1 MAGRRSLVCSRSP
14 RGGENRDRTWTTT
27 FTVAEGNVESGKRS
41 NKGVQGIRV
50 MFQRSHF
57 GWRVEGEPEGA
68 GADHATVQQ

>member
-1 MAGRRSLVCSRSP
+1 MAGKRSLVCSRSP
-14 RGGENRDRTWTTT
+14 RGGENGDRTRTTA

-50 MFQRSHF
+50 MFQRRHF